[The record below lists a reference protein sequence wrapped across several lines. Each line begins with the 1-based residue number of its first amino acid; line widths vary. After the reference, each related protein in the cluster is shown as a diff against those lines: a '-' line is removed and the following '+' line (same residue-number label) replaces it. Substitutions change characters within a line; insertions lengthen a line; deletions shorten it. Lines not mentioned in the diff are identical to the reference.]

1 MMTIPDI
8 QNQTTTTTTED
19 NKANHDPCTES
30 PLGRT
35 ASNRTTNMSAP
46 SFKYQIPVPSP
57 QLNAAID
64 AIKNTVEHVYRV
76 KVVLRDKSSKKEGDD
91 DDEET
96 DRIRRETM
104 RDIFEQLQSV
114 VVGQLQMLVKPVSSN
129 EYDER
134 FNRFD
139 TPLRGRLQ
147 RARKEG
153 GEDYISSSSSSSSS
167 SDSEEEE
174 ESLGCTNGHDVPLN
188 KDKESSPVV
197 EEEDEEDMLDLQ
209 KLLRVRELRNQ
220 IRESAE
226 QTRSI
231 QSKQMARLGFFVRKE
246 VRSLKTIPDEVHQ
259 QKQKQ
264 RETLIVEK
272 NEEEKDVMMRRK
284 VGYLDTMQS
293 SITNLLQT
301 LQTLDRKLPEQ
312 LDLLSETLATLDHSL
327 KRKKCQKGKENLS
340 LSATER
346 AILSRVDTKRRKTKM
361 EENEDIV
368 NPKNQRIVPEPEQRF
383 ALFMGNV

>member
-8 QNQTTTTTTED
+8 QNQTTTTTTEG

-46 SFKYQIPVPSP
+46 SFQYQIPVPSP

-139 TPLRGRLQ
+139 TPLRSRLQ
-147 RARKEG
+147 RARNEG
-153 GEDYISSSSSSSSS
+153 GEDYISSSSSSS

-174 ESLGCTNGHDVPLN
+174 ESLGCTNGHDVPSN
-188 KDKESSPVV
+188 EDKQLSPVVVV

-209 KLLRVRELRNQ
+209 KVLRVRELRNQ

-246 VRSLKTIPDEVHQ
+246 VQSLKTIPDEGHQ

-264 RETLIVEK
+264 RETLIVET
-272 NEEEKDVMMRRK
+272 NEEEKDVMMKRK
-284 VGYLDTMQS
+284 VDYLETMQS

-301 LQTLDRKLPEQ
+301 LKTLDKKLPEQ
-312 LDLLSETLATLDHSL
+312 LDLLSETLATLDNSL
-327 KRKKCQKGKENLS
+327 KRKEYQKGKEGLS

-361 EENEDIV
+361 EENEEMV
-368 NPKNQRIVPEPEQRF
+368 KPKNQRIVPEPEQRF
-383 ALFMGNV
+383 AFFMGNV